1 MDQQIALLITPIASA
16 RALAALGKL
25 ADVPGLAFATEHG
38 AVMVFD
44 DADFAAAHKNAQ
56 QLSQILKQVDAILL
70 RRGPSEDPAD
80 SDVQATRF
88 SGGEMGDKL
97 APGLIING
105 LDPLCERLILG
116 GLPVDELIGEVDAI
130 HSTSLSK
137 FAAMRALAAGRK
149 KN

>member
-1 MDQQIALLITPIASA
+1 MEQQIALLITPIAAA

-25 ADVPGLAFATEHG
+25 AEVPGLAFATEHG
-38 AVMVFD
+38 AVLILD
-44 DADFAAAHKNAQ
+44 DAEFSAA
-56 QLSQILKQVDAILL
+56 LSGAAKISAVLKKVDAVLL

-88 SGGEMGDKL
+88 SNGVAGDKL

-116 GLPVDELIGEVDAI
+116 GLSAADLPAETETI
-130 HSTSLSK
+130 HSTALSK
-137 FAAMRALAAGRK
+137 FAAMRALAAGHK

>member
-1 MDQQIALLITPIASA
+1 
-16 RALAALGKL
+16 
-25 ADVPGLAFATEHG
+25 
-38 AVMVFD
+38 MVFD

-88 SGGEMGDKL
+88 SGGAMRDKL

-116 GLPVDELIGEVDAI
+116 GLPVDELTGEVDAN
-130 HSTSLSK
+130 HAATRSHLR
-137 FAAMRALAAGRK
+137 AMRAHA
-149 KN
+149 